1 MEAALAM
8 TSQTQ
13 RAIIEVVAH
22 SHLSTPLARVVKTQS
37 ISTAQMLTMRKKS
50 MMKMESKWQT
60 MWMMDLSSS
69 IMTLLMPNLWA
80 IKVISNLN
88 ALKQAM
94 VEEESPV
101 VGVSEVVLELKS
113 ERREK
118 LVQEI
123 LMELQLIKLTKWMLV
138 GSKSC
143 LRENKCKKFVEMK
156 LEEPRMRL
164 LSKKKSKDDL
174 LESKLKKLTIWMI
187 QTI

>member
-1 MEAALAM
+1 
-8 TSQTQ
+8 
-13 RAIIEVVAH
+13 
-22 SHLSTPLARVVKTQS
+22 
-37 ISTAQMLTMRKKS
+37 
-50 MMKMESKWQT
+50 

-118 LVQEI
+118 LV
-123 LMELQLIKLTKWMLV
+123 
-138 GSKSC
+138 
-143 LRENKCKKFVEMK
+143 
-156 LEEPRMRL
+156 
-164 LSKKKSKDDL
+164 
-174 LESKLKKLTIWMI
+174 
-187 QTI
+187 